1 MPAPMLCAHRC
12 AAIQG
17 QSLQIARDR
26 GLPVEVVRIGAGL
39 VREYVPLDGAHTC
52 TRCTAVHTS
61 PLAAAECCDPGPT
74 R

>member
-12 AAIQG
+12 PAMQG

-39 VREYVPLDGAHTC
+39 ARDYVPLAATHTC
-52 TRCTAVHTS
+52 TRCTDVHTS
-61 PLAAAECCDPGPT
+61 LLAAAECCDPSPI